1 MRVCPHDPRDKCDTC
16 HKEEQAVSK
25 IKAIGSGGPL
35 DDGAGVEG
43 E

>member
-1 MRVCPHDPRDKCDTC
+1 MRVCPHDTRDTC
-16 HKEEQAVSK
+16 HNEEQALSK

-43 E
+43 NE